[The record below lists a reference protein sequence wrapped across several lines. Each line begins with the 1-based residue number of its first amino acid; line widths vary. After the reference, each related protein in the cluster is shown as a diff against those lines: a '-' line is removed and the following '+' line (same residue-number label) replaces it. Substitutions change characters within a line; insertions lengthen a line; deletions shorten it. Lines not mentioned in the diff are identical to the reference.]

1 MPPKKRCKLAV
12 EIFNS
17 ACEDTNSP
25 AAFLSHIDPH
35 SNADARPQRSGR
47 LPSAADGANLLNN
60 VRVNK
65 LPIRGD
71 VYELQPSPEK
81 PASKKVGRSTS
92 NKQQRKQ
99 HQQLSSHSREAGSPS
114 VEVRSPS
121 VEAGS
126 PSVETGSSNGRKRT
140 RSQSD
145 SAGAAPAIEQLSTS
159 RPTRSIGRNITK
171 SVPPLD
177 ADEGGPPVEAE
188 EGSSG
193 REGSELLEREDDGPP
208 NGENDGSPDEANDV
222 SPNGGDD
229 GPLNGED
236 DGPFEEREDDLLEE
250 GEFPDK
256 AGSVVWSNCLVWYRA
271 NLNVHGQIDNHL
283 QVPVP
288 PTFDGIFS
296 FIASAKRP
304 GQCQTQFGMQLQDL
318 CKRSCL
324 AAKEASKPELAGILE
339 TATREIA
346 GQLTTINKAVPEE
359 DRVAFKRDAYAYI
372 FRALALYL
380 QALHA
385 ALCEEHGDL
394 EQSEYSLRI
403 LYRFIGYILFFKT
416 VMTSWRVQV
425 PGRYK
430 RDQLIG
436 GTNNNFIAPLRQLKD
451 QLQLKHSRLCAHESD
466 LATHQVLLQE
476 QEVRVQETKRREE
489 VERSESAWRKRWHHL
504 HVRRMQCERDIIR
517 RKQHLMFLPAP
528 DLVERDSNGVPIE
541 RVSSLGHR
549 THPPPRW
556 LTSDE
561 WEGEDW
567 TEAQDVALV
576 ETLQMF
582 PGL

>member
-1 MPPKKRCKLAV
+1 
-12 EIFNS
+12 
-17 ACEDTNSP
+17 
-25 AAFLSHIDPH
+25 
-35 SNADARPQRSGR
+35 
-47 LPSAADGANLLNN
+47 LLNN
-60 VRVNK
+60 VRVK
-65 LPIRGD
+65 KMPIRGD

-81 PASKKVGRSTS
+81 SAPKKVGRPTS
-92 NKQQRKQ
+92 NKQQKEQ
-99 HQQLSSHSREAGSPS
+99 NQQPSSHSHEAESTAVEAGFPSIEAGSS
-114 VEVRSPS
+114 K
-121 VEAGS
+121 
-126 PSVETGSSNGRKRT
+126 GRKRK
-140 RSQSD
+140 RPQSD
-145 SAGAAPAIEQLSTS
+145 SAEAAPAIEQSPNGSL
-159 RPTRSIGRNITK
+159 TRSKRRNVAK
-171 SVPPLD
+171 SVPVLN

-193 REGSELLEREDDGPP
+193 AEDSGSWEGEDDWAPDR
-208 NGENDGSPDEANDV
+208 ENDGPPDEANDV
-222 SPNGGDD
+222 LPNGEDD
-229 GPLNGED
+229 GLLNGED
-236 DGPFEEREDDLLEE
+236 DGSPDGNDDASPDGDDASPDGDDDRPFEEREDDLLEE

-271 NLNVHGQIDNHL
+271 NLNVHGQIDDHL

-288 PTFDGIFS
+288 PTFDGISS
-296 FIASAKRP
+296 FIASTKRP
-304 GQCQTQFGMQLQDL
+304 GKCQTQFGMQLRDL
-318 CKRSCL
+318 CKRSRL
-324 AAKEASKPELAGILE
+324 AVKEASKTELASTLE

-346 GQLTTINKAVPEE
+346 GQLTTVNKVVPEE

-372 FRALALYL
+372 FRALTSYL
-380 QALHA
+380 RALHT

-416 VMTSWRVQV
+416 VMASWKVQV
-425 PGRYK
+425 SGRYK

-436 GTNNNFIAPLRQLKD
+436 GTNKNFIAPLRQLKD
-451 QLQLKHSRLCAHESD
+451 QLQLKHSQLCAHESE
-466 LATHQVLLQE
+466 LATRQTLLQE

-489 VERSESAWRKRWHHL
+489 VERAELAWRKCWHHL

-517 RKQHLMFLPAP
+517 RKQHLMFRPAP
-528 DLVERDSNGVPIE
+528 DLVERDSEGVPIE

>member
-1 MPPKKRCKLAV
+1 L
-12 EIFNS
+12 
-17 ACEDTNSP
+17 
-25 AAFLSHIDPH
+25 LSHIDPH

-60 VRVNK
+60 VRVK
-65 LPIRGD
+65 RLPIRGD

-81 PASKKVGRSTS
+81 SAPKKVGRPTS
-92 NKQQRKQ
+92 NKQQKEQ
-99 HQQLSSHSREAGSPS
+99 NQQLSSHSREAESTA
-114 VEVRSPS
+114 

-126 PSVETGSSNGRKRT
+126 PSVEAESSNRRKRKRPQNDSAEAPPATEQPPNGRLTGSKR
-140 RSQSD
+140 RNV
-145 SAGAAPAIEQLSTS
+145 AK
-159 RPTRSIGRNITK
+159 SI
-171 SVPPLD
+171 PLLN

-188 EGSSG
+188 EESSG
-193 REGSELLEREDDGPP
+193 AEDSGSWEGEDDWPP
-208 NGENDGSPDEANDV
+208 DRENDGPPDEANDV
-222 SPNGGDD
+222 LPNGED
-229 GPLNGED
+229 GLLNGEDDGSPDGGD

-250 GEFPDK
+250 GEFRDK
-256 AGSVVWSNCLVWYRA
+256 AGSGVWSNCLVWYRA
-271 NLNVHGQIDNHL
+271 NLNVHGQIDDHL
-283 QVPVP
+283 RVPVP
-288 PTFDGIFS
+288 PTFDGISS
-296 FIASAKRP
+296 FIASTKRP
-304 GQCQTQFGMQLQDL
+304 GQCQTQLGMQLRDL
-318 CKRSCL
+318 CKRSRL
-324 AAKEASKPELAGILE
+324 AVKEASKTELASTLE

-346 GQLTTINKAVPEE
+346 SQLTTINKAVPEE

-372 FRALALYL
+372 FRALTSYL
-380 QALHA
+380 RALHT

-416 VMTSWRVQV
+416 IMASWKVQV

-436 GTNNNFIAPLRQLKD
+436 GTNKNFIAPLRQLKD
-451 QLQLKHSRLCAHESD
+451 QLQLKHSQLCAHESE
-466 LATHQVLLQE
+466 LTTRQALLQE

-504 HVRRMQCERDIIR
+504 HVRRMQCERDTIR
-517 RKQHLMFLPAP
+517 RKQYLTFVPAP
-528 DLVERDSNGVPIE
+528 DLVERDSEGVPIE